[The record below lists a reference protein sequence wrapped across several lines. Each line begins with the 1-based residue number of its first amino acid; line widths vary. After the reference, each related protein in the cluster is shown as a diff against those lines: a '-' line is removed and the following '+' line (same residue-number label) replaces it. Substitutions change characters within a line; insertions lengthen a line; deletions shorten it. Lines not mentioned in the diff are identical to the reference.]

1 MEVPTQVSVLLQ
13 ITITHTHTHT
23 HTYIYAAPSRA
34 TSSSTFRH
42 EANQFGGCHP
52 RAPVLLFPLRYG
64 FRSHGN

>member
-13 ITITHTHTHT
+13 IRITHTH
-23 HTYIYAAPSRA
+23 IYTQRQVESPRRLH
-34 TSSSTFRH
+34 FRH
-42 EANQFGGCHP
+42 EANQLGDGHP